1 MRTMTAVEVE
11 VRDQLDRSPDLF
23 PPAAKVWDVEQVDE
37 RALER
42 RDPNGPAGVGLGD
55 AAEVRAARTGPQES
69 RRIASGTR
77 RVRRRLRSTA

>member
-1 MRTMTAVEVE
+1 MTAVEVE

-23 PPAAKVWDVEQVDE
+23 PPAAKVWDVEHVDE

-55 AAEVRAARTGPQES
+55 AAEVRAAR
-69 RRIASGTR
+69 IASGGPAGSAA
-77 RVRRRLRSTA
+77 VRSTA